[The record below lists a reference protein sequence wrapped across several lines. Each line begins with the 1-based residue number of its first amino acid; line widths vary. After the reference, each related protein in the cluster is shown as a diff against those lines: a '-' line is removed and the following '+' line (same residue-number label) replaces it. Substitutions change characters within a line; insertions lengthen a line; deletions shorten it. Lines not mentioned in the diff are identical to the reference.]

1 MIEVPPLDDGA
12 IVVVVVVVAAGS
24 DDDDDD
30 VVDYHTSHN
39 LLCGAA
45 LVTGV
50 RRPIV
55 PTIYHSQQHL
65 ITYHNNLKN
74 MYAVGS

>member
-55 PTIYHSQQHL
+55 PTIANNTSSPT
-65 ITYHNNLKN
+65 ITTLRTC
-74 MYAVGS
+74 ML